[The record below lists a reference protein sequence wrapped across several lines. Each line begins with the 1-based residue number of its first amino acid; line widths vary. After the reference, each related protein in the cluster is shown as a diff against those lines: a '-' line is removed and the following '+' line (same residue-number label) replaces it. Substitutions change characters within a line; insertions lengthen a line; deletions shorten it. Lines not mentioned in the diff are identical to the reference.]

1 MPKKKMSKTMAGII
15 QLDSDFSIARNNY
28 EWVLMRHYATTNK
41 KGEPSVKTKTTYH
54 PTLKSVAKSV
64 LETRAAGASSVDELI
79 TAFDTGVMA
88 LSLRLEEAVIKA
100 TDNRWPQ
107 PITDAR

>member
-1 MPKKKMSKTMAGII
+1 MPKKNKKKMSKTMAGII

-54 PTLKSVAKSV
+54 PTLKSAAKFI
-64 LETRAAGASSVDELI
+64 LETRAAGASSVD
-79 TAFDTGVMA
+79 A

-107 PITDAR
+107 PITDAL